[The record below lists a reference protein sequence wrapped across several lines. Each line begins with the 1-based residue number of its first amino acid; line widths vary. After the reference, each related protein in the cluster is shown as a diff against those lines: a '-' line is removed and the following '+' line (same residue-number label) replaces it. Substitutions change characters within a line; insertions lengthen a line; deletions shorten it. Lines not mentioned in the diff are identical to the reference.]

1 MYKRRRKSLSLLVQ
15 MGYVTSVTWQ
25 NRKMDFAPFAWIKV
39 SFFFRRRTIWKD
51 FWRTRKCN
59 QSIRR
64 TRGKAI
70 KVSNADLE
78 RQSKHPKDKQK
89 GNQDIQVTRGKS
101 IKMPDAHALRQSRYL
116 TCKNEGNQDVWCTH
130 SSERQSK
137 YPVHTGKGN
146 HDIRSAGQWISSRAV
161 VRWRMS

>member
-78 RQSKHPKDKQK
+78 RQSKHPKDIYKKAIKISKLHAESQAKCPRACAKAIKVSDMQK
-89 GNQDIQVTRGKS
+89 W
-101 IKMPDAHALRQSRYL
+101 RQSRCL
-116 TCKNEGNQDVWCTH
+116 MHTQLRKAIKISGAH
-130 SSERQSK
+130 GERQSW
-137 YPVHTGKGN
+137 YP
-146 HDIRSAGQWISSRAV
+146 Q
-161 VRWRMS
+161 RWSMN